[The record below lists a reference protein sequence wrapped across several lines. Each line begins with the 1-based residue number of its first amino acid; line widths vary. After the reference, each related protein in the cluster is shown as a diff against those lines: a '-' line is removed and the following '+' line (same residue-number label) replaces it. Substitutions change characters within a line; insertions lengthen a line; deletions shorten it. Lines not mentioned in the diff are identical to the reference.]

1 MRRDTRLAVVALVVL
16 VSTVILAGG
25 IAAGRLAGFDD
36 PDELTSAIG
45 EGVVVRIADIEAS
58 GGQPGR
64 GVFVQST
71 STGHLCLWDAPSA
84 SSPQRGGGCNYADDP
99 LGGRALSASLSYEG
113 GPGIR
118 KVTDARLIGL
128 VSEDVASVEL
138 LMSDGTRR
146 SVPMRHNAAVGSPGG
161 SFRVFGYRVRA
172 TDLRHGIGPTAVL
185 ALDVRG
191 AEIDRQATGL
201 AGG

>member
-16 VSTVILAGG
+16 ASAVILAGG
-25 IAAGRLAGFDD
+25 IVAGRMAGFDD

-45 EGVVVRIADIEAS
+45 EGVVVRVADIEAS
-58 GGQPGR
+58 GGQSGR
-64 GVFVQST
+64 GVFVEST

-84 SSPQRGGGCNYADDP
+84 SSAQRGGGCNPVDDP

-113 GPGIR
+113 GPGIGN
-118 KVTDARLIGL
+118 VTDARLIGL
-128 VSEDVASVEL
+128 VSDDVASVEL

-146 SVPMRHNAAVGSPGG
+146 SVPMRRNAAVASAGK

-191 AEIDRQATGL
+191 SEVGRQATGF